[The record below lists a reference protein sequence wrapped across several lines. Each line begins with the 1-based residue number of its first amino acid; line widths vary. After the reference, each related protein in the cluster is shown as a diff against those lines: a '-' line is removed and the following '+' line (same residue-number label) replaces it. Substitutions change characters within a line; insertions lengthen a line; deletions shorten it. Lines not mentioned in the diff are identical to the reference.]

1 MSLYVPRAF
10 APPGDDAAPAL
21 MRAHAFATLIT
32 STRDGEPRITHLP
45 LLLEDDGSLTG
56 HMARANPHWQAFADG
71 HTVAVFHGPH
81 AYVSPNWYVD
91 PAREVP
97 TWNYAV
103 VHAHGRPELIDS
115 DAERLAVVDRT
126 SAHFESTE
134 APWTRQVEGARL
146 DALINAVV
154 AFRIRPT
161 RIESKFKMNQN
172 KTPADRAQVIARL
185 RADGHPELRAMADWM
200 QRHEAALRT
209 PA

>member
-1 MSLYVPRAF
+1 MSLYVPPKFRC
-10 APPGDDAAPAL
+10 DDAAETQAL
-21 MRAHAFATLIT
+21 MHAHAFATLIT
-32 STRDGEPRITHLP
+32 TTAGGEPHITHLP
-45 LLLEDDGSLTG
+45 LLLETDGSLTG
-56 HMARANPHWQAFADG
+56 HMARANPHWQAFATG

-81 AYVSPNWYVD
+81 AYISPNWYVD

-126 SAHFESTE
+126 SAHFEPVE

-209 PA
+209 SA